1 MQSLKRLYQWIIR
14 VEEALAGALMVAI
27 AVLVFA
33 AAIAR
38 FVGRPW
44 NWAMDMSTFL
54 FAWAVFLAADA
65 SMRNDRHPNVDLF
78 VKKLPKKAQAYI
90 ELLNY
95 LLIAAFL
102 VCLIYYGIVMSYRT
116 RFRAYQGIP
125 GFSYTWA
132 TLSVP
137 VGSALVLI
145 STIIKIRQMIDKIR
159 GKSA

>member
-1 MQSLKRLYQWIIR
+1 MQSLRGYTSGSSG
-14 VEEALAGALMVAI
+14 EEALAEALMVVI

-33 AAIAR
+33 AAIAGLSG
-38 FVGRPW
+38 VAGR
-44 NWAMDMSTFL
+44 AMDMSTFL
-54 FAWAVFLAADA
+54 FAWAVFWRL
-65 SMRNDRHPNVDLF
+65 MRPCGTAGIPTDLF
-78 VKKLPKKAQAYI
+78 VKKLPKKAQAWI
-90 ELLNY
+90 ELFNY

>member
-78 VKKLPKKAQAYI
+78 VKKLPKKPGYI

-95 LLIAAFL
+95 VLIAAFL
-102 VCLIYYGIVMSYRT
+102 VCLIYYGIVMSYH
-116 RFRAYQGIP
+116 AQVQSDQGIP

-132 TLSVP
+132 P
-137 VGSALVLI
+137 
-145 STIIKIRQMIDKIR
+145 
-159 GKSA
+159 